1 MSFNSSVLRHLEV
14 IVARNMQI
22 PDGIDVGSDSGV
34 SELLAGF

>member
-1 MSFNSSVLRHLEV
+1 MSISSNMLRHAEV
-14 IVARNMQI
+14 VVARNVHI